1 MEGRPPPV
9 ENKPPERSGYS
20 QLMKIRKA
28 KCCGHSF
35 LNKQTRKER
44 KFVLG
49 RRVEEYRPILDLHM
63 KSALQILEE
72 YKGGVEAEIERYVP
86 RSGEPQEFYAP
97 VWDLLGRGGKR
108 IRPVMVLLASESVGG
123 RREEAIG
130 AAAAVE
136 LLHNMTLVHDDIED
150 QSELRRGKPCIHIT
164 YGIPTAINVGD
175 AMLIKVFEI
184 ANQSKIPPDRCN
196 RLVAQVAKRAYD
208 ITWGQAYEFS
218 MWKRKEVR
226 EDEVIRLLRNKT
238 GALTALSTEA
248 GAIAGGGTEEQ
259 IKLLG
264 DFGETIGIG
273 FQIIDDVLNV
283 SGDVKEYGKEIGG
296 DIREGKKTI
305 LVAHVLGNAAAKD
318 RRAFA
323 RILGK
328 KNITKTE
335 IRKAIQ
341 LYEKYDAIGYAR
353 ARAEAYLH
361 SALETLKKLPPSQS
375 RENLASIAEF
385 LVCRTY

>member
-1 MEGRPPPV
+1 
-9 ENKPPERSGYS
+9 
-20 QLMKIRKA
+20 
-28 KCCGHSF
+28 
-35 LNKQTRKER
+35 
-44 KFVLG
+44 
-49 RRVEEYRPILDLHM
+49 M

-72 YKGGVEAEIERYVP
+72 YKGGVEAEIERHLP
-86 RSGEPQEFYAP
+86 RTGEPREFYAP
-97 VWDLLGRGGKR
+97 VWDLLDRGGKR
-108 IRPVMVLLASESVGG
+108 IRPAMALLASECVGG
-123 RREEAIG
+123 GREEAIG

-175 AMLIKVFEI
+175 AMLIKVFEV
-184 ANQSKIPPDRCN
+184 ANQSKIPQDRCN
-196 RLVAQVAKRAYD
+196 RLVSQVAKRAYD

-238 GALTALSTEA
+238 GALTGLSTEA

-305 LVAHVLGNAAAKD
+305 LVAHILRSASSKD
-318 RRAFA
+318 RMLFT

-328 KNITKTE
+328 KSITETE
-335 IRKAIQ
+335 IRKAIH
-341 LYEKYDAIGYAR
+341 LYEKYGSIGYAETQ
-353 ARAEAYLH
+353 AEAYLN
-361 SALETLKKLPPSQS
+361 SALEVLKELPPSES
-375 RENLASIAEF
+375 REHLATIAKF
-385 LVCRTY
+385 LISRSY